1 MPPPHPCRP
10 QGPTPVPGPGARRGR
25 LIPAAS
31 SAASLGA
38 GAGCLSAS
46 RICPRGRNP
55 LRKAGGSGGDPEAE
69 RPYPEPRSQPEGLV
83 APAPPV
89 LSLQEGVH
97 LLTERA
103 QCTAPLQY
111 GIAVPA
117 GGAGGG
123 DAREAGRRGRRPA
136 DARGRDGDA
145 RGGCGE
151 GGSYKGAETRRTR
164 RERRQR
170 QKNRRR
176 RAGGGGRRAGGLE
189 KEAGRREGQ
198 RWRKAPGEKLR
209 RDGAQLKQR
218 LRGQAQ
224 AHSER
229 TGVER
234 GRKDTP
240 NIKAGPR
247 GRGQSAGPGNGQVRQ
262 RGCGSGPH
270 GRPSRHLPE
279 PGLALR
285 VAGAL

>member
-1 MPPPHPCRP
+1 M
-10 QGPTPVPGPGARRGR
+10 
-25 LIPAAS
+25 I
-31 SAASLGA
+31 
-38 GAGCLSAS
+38 
-46 RICPRGRNP
+46 
-55 LRKAGGSGGDPEAE
+55 
-69 RPYPEPRSQPEGLV
+69 PEPRSQPEGLV

-151 GGSYKGAETRRTR
+151 GGSYKGAETRPTR
-164 RERRQR
+164 RERR
-170 QKNRRR
+170 
-176 RAGGGGRRAGGLE
+176 
-189 KEAGRREGQ
+189 Q

-234 GRKDTP
+234 GRKDPP

-279 PGLALR
+279 LGLALR